1 MKGSIMS
8 EPVVSKETKK
18 VIEDMKKYS
27 RKVTSSREKSRKFL
41 VNAGICTVKGNLKQ
55 VYK

>member
-1 MKGSIMS
+1 MS